1 MATDRC
7 YNEPMFFMVSDD
19 RALKHLNPTLGSSC
33 YAMVTRGAKW
43 SYSEVHAS
51 YLQNLPI

>member
-1 MATDRC
+1 MTTDRC

-19 RALKHLNPTLGSSC
+19 RALKHINPTLGSSC